1 MATYRRFKLPPLKL
15 TRQTADNTE
24 KLIIHRIENSSDAQ
38 TADILSEVSSTT
50 TAGLTASEEL
60 GNSEFI
66 EPTHHEL
73 QSKASVRGWELI
85 RKRLL
90 RSHTECAAMPS
101 VVLSAHN

>member
-1 MATYRRFKLPPLKL
+1 MAGK
-15 TRQTADNTE
+15 TE
-24 KLIIHRIENSSDAQ
+24 NLIIHRGENSSDAQ

-73 QSKASVRGWELI
+73 
-85 RKRLL
+85 
-90 RSHTECAAMPS
+90 
-101 VVLSAHN
+101 